1 MKGLSLLLIVAFLFG
16 WTEVGPT
23 SPKEQ
28 TQLELSQAA
37 GKELKAAEAEMTAL
51 LGRLM
56 KKGVGKKEA
65 IAKLQRAQ
73 TAWKAYRDAQ
83 VGAKWPFPERG
94 QYGSVYPMCAAT
106 ELTNLTKARVV
117 ELQKML
123 TPIEGDACNSQW
135 PD

>member
-1 MKGLSLLLIVAFLFG
+1 MKSLSVLLIVAFLF
-16 WTEVGPT
+16 WTEVVGPA
-23 SPKEQ
+23 SPNEQ
-28 TQLELSQAA
+28 TQVELSQAA
-37 GKELKAAEAEMTAL
+37 GKELKSAEAEMTAL
-51 LGRLM
+51 LGSLM
-56 KKGVGKKEA
+56 KKAVGKRAA

-94 QYGSVYPMCAAT
+94 QYGSIYPMCATT
-106 ELTNLTKARVV
+106 ELTNLTRARVA
-117 ELQKML
+117 ELKRML